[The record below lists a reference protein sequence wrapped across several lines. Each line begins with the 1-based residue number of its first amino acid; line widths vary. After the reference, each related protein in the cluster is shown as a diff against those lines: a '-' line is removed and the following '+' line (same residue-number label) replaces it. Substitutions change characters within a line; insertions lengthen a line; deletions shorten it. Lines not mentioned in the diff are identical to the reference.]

1 MTSRTTSIPTP
12 AAPQD
17 APGIPALLLRLLW
30 CLLVLLLPFR
40 WNYATGYQEMAAYP
54 MDLWQWLFFTF
65 QPHFLLA
72 TLAGALLLAS
82 LALHRRLPPLS
93 PSLAIPLL
101 TLLPLLAG
109 LAGCHNTT
117 ETAYAIRWLW
127 HFFTISLVAWG
138 VWWTAQHD
146 AKLLPWLGV
155 SLALGGLLAAFQG
168 WTQHF
173 GGLEETLRLQQEY
186 ARSTGQPLTELME
199 AKMRQTRSLGSF
211 GDPNA
216 YGAQLLLACPFL
228 FWGALQLGK
237 RCASP
242 KAASWLLG
250 GGAALLS
257 GGALLFSG
265 SRGAILGALA
275 GGLLAA
281 LAAWGDRLSRRGVLI
296 LLLAAMLA
304 GGGMTLLLNHL
315 SHRKMETVTVR
326 LEYYGTAWQIF
337 QRHPWTGAGLG
348 EFFPWHL
355 RLKGWEG
362 DEARD
367 AHSLFFAQ
375 LAQCGIP
382 GAAESLLRLLAPL
395 LLTLW
400 LLRKRTAPLPGLAI
414 AALGAWGAWT
424 AHGMVQFNDMVV
436 SSATLAGFLGLLAFS
451 GTAPPPA
458 ARPVPRLLPWA
469 LALLGL
475 FALTSLCQA
484 PAEKAFQEAED
495 ALARPGVPYASQKAL
510 LEKAMD
516 RSPRLPAPA
525 QTLADLALSREDF
538 PTARRAL
545 ERLQAT
551 SPHRAST
558 AYRLWRLA
566 LLEGDLPAAEEH
578 LQRLYLWNPTSL
590 RWWLAYALKEKGVTL
605 APAQLVRLVSLPQ
618 EKKSVTGE
626 EILVEI
632 TLSRPATRQQ
642 DALLLAPLR
651 EGIVESLSHRTLKF
665 QCRTP

>member
-1 MTSRTTSIPTP
+1 MTPTP
-12 AAPQD
+12 SSHP
-17 APGIPALLLRLLW
+17 APGAPALLLRLLW

-40 WNYATGYQEMAAYP
+40 WNYATGYQEMATYP

-65 QPHFLLA
+65 QPQFLL
-72 TLAGALLLAS
+72 TVLAGGLLLAS
-82 LALHRRLPPLS
+82 LAIHRRLPLRS

-109 LAGCHNTT
+109 LAGCHHTT
-117 ETAYAIRWLW
+117 ETAYALRWFW
-127 HFFTISLVAWG
+127 HFYTISLVAWG
-138 VWWTAQHD
+138 VWWTAQQD
-146 AKLLPWLGV
+146 PQLLPWLGF

-186 ARSTGQPLTELME
+186 ARSTGRPLTELME

-216 YGAQLLLACPFL
+216 YGAQLLLSCPFL
-228 FWGALQLGK
+228 LWASLKLSQ

-242 KAASWLLG
+242 KTAAAIL
-250 GGAALLS
+250 GGAAFLLS

-265 SRGAILGALA
+265 SRGAMLGALA
-275 GGLLAA
+275 GAFLAA
-281 LAAWGDRLSRRGVLI
+281 LAAWGNKLSRRSLLI
-296 LLLAAMLA
+296 LLLAAILA
-304 GGGMTLLLNHL
+304 GGGMTILLNHL

-326 LEYYGTAWQIF
+326 LEYYRTAWQIF

-375 LAQCGIP
+375 LAQCGLP

-400 LLRKRTAPLPGLAI
+400 LLRRRSAPLPGLAI
-414 AALGAWGAWT
+414 AALAAWGAWT
-424 AHGMVQFNDMVV
+424 AHAMVQFNDMVV

-451 GTAPPPA
+451 PPPKNSAPPI
-458 ARPVPRLLPWA
+458 PRFLPWA
-469 LALLGL
+469 LLLLGL
-475 FALTSLCQA
+475 FALTSLGQA
-484 PAEKAFQEAED
+484 PGEKAFQVAED
-495 ALARPGVPYASQKAL
+495 SLTQPGMPYASQKAR
-510 LEKAMD
+510 LEEAIR

-525 QTLADLALSREDF
+525 QSLADLALSHQDF
-538 PTARRAL
+538 PTARQAL
-545 ERLQAT
+545 ARLQAA
-551 SPHRAST
+551 SPHRSST
-558 AYRLWRLA
+558 AYRQWRLA
-566 LLEGDLPAAEEH
+566 LLEGNLPEAEEH
-578 LQRLYLWNPTSL
+578 LRQWHLWNPTSL
-590 RWWLAYALKEKGVTL
+590 RWWLRYALQEKGVPL
-605 APAQLVRLVSLPQ
+605 SPAQWTRLLSLPL
-618 EKKSVTGE
+618 EKKHVTEG

-642 DALLLAPLR
+642 DALLLAPLE

>member
-1 MTSRTTSIPTP
+1 MTPRRAPSIPQVP
-12 AAPQD
+12 QAAPNPL
-17 APGIPALLLRLLW
+17 ATLLRLLW

-40 WNYATGYQEMAAYP
+40 WNYATGYQEMATYP

-65 QPHFLLA
+65 QPHFLLT
-72 TLAGALLLAS
+72 TLGGLLLLAS
-82 LALHRRLPPLS
+82 LAIHRGLPLRS

-109 LAGCHNTT
+109 LAGWVHTT
-117 ETAYAIRWLW
+117 ETAYALRWFW

-146 AKLLPWLGV
+146 AKLLPWLGF

-168 WTQHF
+168 WSQHF

-186 ARSTGQPLTELME
+186 ARSTGQPLSELME

-211 GDPNA
+211 GDPNT

-228 FWGALQLGK
+228 LWAALQIGR
-237 RCASP
+237 RCGSP
-242 KAASWLLG
+242 RAACGILG
-250 GGAALLS
+250 GAAALLS

-281 LAAWGDRLSRRGVLI
+281 LAAWGNRLSRRGILI
-296 LLLAAMLA
+296 LLLGTLLA
-304 GGGMTLLLNHL
+304 GAGMTALLNHL

-326 LEYYGTAWQIF
+326 LEYYRTALEIF
-337 QRHPWTGAGLG
+337 RHHPWTGAGLG

-382 GAAESLLRLLAPL
+382 GAAEALLRLLAPL
-395 LLTLW
+395 LLALW
-400 LLRKRTAPLPGLAI
+400 LLRRHPEGLPGLAI

-424 AHGMVQFNDMVV
+424 AHALVQFNDMIV
-436 SSATLAGFLGLLAFS
+436 STATLAGFLGLLAFS
-451 GTAPPPA
+451 PPPKNSAPPI
-458 ARPVPRLLPWA
+458 PRFLPWG
-469 LALLGL
+469 LMVLGL
-475 FALTSLCQA
+475 FALTSLGQA
-484 PAEKAFQEAED
+484 PGEKAYQEAED
-495 ALARPGVPYASQKAL
+495 SLTQPGMPYASQKAR
-510 LEKAMD
+510 LEEAI
-516 RSPRLPAPA
+516 RRAPRLPAPA
-525 QTLADLALSREDF
+525 QTLTDLALAWEDF
-538 PTARRAL
+538 PVARQAL
-545 ERLQAT
+545 AQLQAT
-551 SPHRAST
+551 SPHRGST
-558 AYRLWRLA
+558 AYRCWRLA
-566 LLEGDLPAAEEH
+566 MLEGNLQEAETH
-578 LQRLYLWNPTSL
+578 LQTLAVWNPTSL
-590 RWWLAYALKEKGVTL
+590 RWWLIYALREKGVDL
-605 APAQLVRLVSLPQ
+605 SPSQLVRLVSLPL
-618 EKKSVTGE
+618 EKKSVTEE

-632 TLSRPATRQQ
+632 TLSRLASRHQ
-642 DALLLAPLR
+642 DALLLAPLA
-651 EGIVESLSHRTLKF
+651 EGLQEPLSHRTLKF